1 MLFPTEG
8 QVTHALLT
16 RPPLSFKE
24 SKLPFGF
31 VRLACVKHAASV
43 HPEPGSNSQ
52 KKLLRAMFGSI
63 TLLNSILRIEKVRY
77 YFKFLHSIQ
86 FSRCAPRRCRQAFLH
101 CLSAKCLIILIRS
114 YISVKDFFHRKWKN
128 FPFIINKQYYQLEI
142 RGSQP
147 SVCLSAASDRA
158 MLRCSTRMP
167 SGTSG
172 LADEKL
178 RIFEMPAATAA
189 SQTSWQA

>member
-1 MLFPTEG
+1 MSSNNFSEI
-8 QVTHALLT
+8 
-16 RPPLSFKE
+16 FKIYE
-24 SKLPFGF
+24 INPNQTNK
-31 VRLACVKHAASV
+31 A
-43 HPEPGSNSQ
+43 Q
-52 KKLLRAMFGSI
+52 
-63 TLLNSILRIEKVRY
+63 KVRAY
-77 YFKFLHSIQ
+77 L
-86 FSRCAPRRCRQAFLH
+86 RRQL
-101 CLSAKCLIILIRS
+101 K
-114 YISVKDFFHRKWKN
+114 KN
-128 FPFIINKQYYQLEI
+128 FPNKSLSDLTKVERDTFIYMIIKEDMMSRYINGQHRSRINNRINEYLRANLSLAELNVHKKQHFHSIINKQYYLLEI

-167 SGTSG
+167 EGTSG